1 MFGLVDIVGEF
12 AVAAVDLLSPND
24 GLMAFDCS
32 NLFDI
37 SSFNGLDVQRLSL
50 CLCKLDFRIKI
61 LPHQQQLCILRCSLC
76 NV

>member
-37 SSFNGLDVQRLSL
+37 SCVSVN
-50 CLCKLDFRIKI
+50 
-61 LPHQQQLCILRCSLC
+61 
-76 NV
+76 